1 MYNKTCILGGLL
13 IMLLSSSCLEF
24 GNKNKEQPIARVYN
38 KKLYLS
44 DIQNIFYE
52 DMTKNDSIKVKN
64 NYIENWIKNQLL
76 LQKAELNLTDEQ
88 KNISRELENY
98 RISLLAY
105 KYKQNLIKQK
115 LDTAFSD
122 QEIEAY
128 YEKNKANFTLDKNI
142 IKLLYIKLPR
152 TVPNIEH
159 VRKIYKSEDK
169 EDLKGLEDYCYQYAN
184 KYDYCRDEWI
194 AFDDILNKIPLQVD
208 DQKKYLASNDHIE
221 TADGDHYYFIKILDY
236 KLKTMISPLSFV
248 KENVKSILLNKRKIE
263 LLKDLE
269 SNIYNNALDHGHFEI
284 Y

>member
-1 MYNKTCILGGLL
+1 
-13 IMLLSSSCLEF
+13 MLLSSSCLEF

-152 TVPNIEH
+152 TAPNIEH

-184 KYDYCRDEWI
+184 KYDYCRDEWM

-208 DQKKYLASNDHIE
+208 DPKKYLASNDHIE
-221 TADGDHYYFIKILDY
+221 TADDDHYYFIKILDY